1 MIILNTVEMY
11 VMDKNAAAAR
21 QSVETLRQDISE
33 GKPRRLYVLHG
44 EERYL
49 RDRML
54 ESLRALLKG
63 GSADFD
69 HRRLAWKKATV
80 EGIRAAVD
88 TPPAFSEYAI
98 IEARD
103 FDFSGAGESDRLSLC
118 RLFAD
123 LPEYACL
130 VFVFDTLEYK
140 PDGRTALGKALKKYA
155 CVVEFGL
162 QDEAKLVKWV
172 AAHFKRLGK
181 SISAAD
187 AKHLIGMTDGYM
199 AGLCN
204 DIEILASYTA
214 GSAVTSDDID
224 AVVTPTTEAFTYNL
238 TDALAR
244 GDYDSAAVVLD
255 TLLRMREAPHKL
267 IYSISLKMRQLLAA
281 RVCLENRQNAAQL
294 AKMCDIR
301 FQFQAN
307 SLMSSARSI
316 TLDECRDAVSFCA
329 QAAYAMNSGGGEEEL
344 IKLLPR
350 LAISRQTRAS
360 AV

>member
-1 MIILNTVEMY
+1 
-11 VMDKNAAAAR
+11 MDKNAEAAL
-21 QSVETLRQDISE
+21 QSVETFRQDISD

-54 ESLRALLKG
+54 ESLRALLTG
-63 GSADFD
+63 GFADFN
-69 HRRLAWKKATV
+69 HRRLAWKRATV
-80 EGIRAAVD
+80 ESIRAAVD
-88 TPPAFSEYAI
+88 TPPAFSEYTVV
-98 IEARD
+98 EARD
-103 FDFSGAGESDRLSLC
+103 FDFSGAGEADRRALC
-118 RLFAD
+118 ELFAD
-123 LPEYACL
+123 LPEYVCL

-155 CVVEFGL
+155 SVVEFGP
-162 QDEAKLVKWV
+162 QDETKLVKWV
-172 AAHFKRLGK
+172 TAHFKRLGK
-181 SISAAD
+181 SISASD
-187 AKHLIGMTDGYM
+187 ARHLIGMTDGYM

-204 DIEILASYTA
+204 DIELLASYA
-214 GSAVTSDDID
+214 PSGAVTAADID
-224 AVVTPTTEAFTYNL
+224 AVVTPTTEAFIYNL

-244 GDYDSAAVVLD
+244 GDYGSAAGILD
-255 TLLRMREAPHKL
+255 TLLRMREPPHKL

-307 SLMSSARSI
+307 NLMSSARSV
-316 TLDECRDAVSFCA
+316 TLDECRDAVASCA
-329 QAAYAMNSGGGEEEL
+329 RAAYAMNSGGEDEL
-344 IKLLPR
+344 IKLL
-350 LAISRQTRAS
+350 LTLSVSRQTRAR

>member
-1 MIILNTVEMY
+1 
-11 VMDKNAAAAR
+11 MDKNAAAAM
-21 QSVETLRQDISE
+21 QSVEMFRQDISE

-54 ESLRALLKG
+54 ESLRALLTG
-63 GSADFD
+63 GFADFN
-69 HRRLAWKKATV
+69 HRRLAWKRATV
-80 EGIRAAVD
+80 EDIRAAVD
-88 TPPAFSEYAI
+88 TPPAFSEHTI
-98 IEARD
+98 VEARD
-103 FDFSGAGESDRLSLC
+103 FDFSGAREADRRALC
-118 RLFAD
+118 ELFAD

-155 CVVEFGL
+155 SVVEFGL

-172 AAHFKRLGK
+172 SAHFKRLGK
-181 SISAAD
+181 TISSAGAR
-187 AKHLIGMTDGYM
+187 HLIGLTDGYM
-199 AGLCN
+199 AGLGN
-204 DIEILASYTA
+204 DIELLASYTA
-214 GSAVTSDDID
+214 DSAVTEADID
-224 AVVTPTTEAFTYNL
+224 AAITPTAEAFIYNL

-244 GDYDSAAVVLD
+244 GDFGAAAGILD
-255 TLLRMREAPHKL
+255 ALLRMREPPHKL

-307 SLMSSARSI
+307 NLMSSARSV
-316 TLDECRDAVSFCA
+316 TLDECRDAVAFSA
-329 QAAYAMNSGGGEEEL
+329 QAAYAMNSGGGEDEL
-344 IKLLPR
+344 VKLLLR
-350 LAISRQTRAS
+350 LAISRQKRAR